1 MHTRERI
8 VKGGRST
15 YRVIEVFL
23 GTPEDD
29 KRLMGQVL
37 EILRRAP
44 TQKKGK
50 KEWRQ

>member
-1 MHTRERI
+1 MNTRERI

-29 KRLMGQVL
+29 KRLMSQVL
-37 EILRRAP
+37 EILRKAP
-44 TQKKGK
+44 TQKEK